1 MGSDSPASWLFGCE
15 LLNEANYLVNVLI
28 ETDPLLNDFSLRI
41 QDGDDVRVRELATSV
56 LFVFDAKQRRQ
67 FQHVVRPSA
76 QQRPAFRRQVA
87 RVSVIS
93 QRGGRVAFA
102 VEGDESEAD
111 SYAHVRG

>member
-1 MGSDSPASWLFGCE
+1 
-15 LLNEANYLVNVLI
+15 NEANCLLDVLVQ
-28 ETDPLLNDFSLRI
+28 TDLLTDDFALCV
-41 QDGDDVRVRELATSV
+41 QDTDDVGVGELAASV

-76 QQRPAFRRQVA
+76 QQRPAFRQQVA

-111 SYAHVRG
+111 SCAHVHG